1 MERSI
6 INTHE
11 FSALND
17 RNLEH
22 LLNTAKEEGQ
32 TEGKAELI
40 FQLLL
45 SKYGAIPEWAMDMLV
60 LADADQL
67 EVWANNILYTD
78 NIQHVFIDHQ
88 IDKHDLFFKKQ

>member
-6 INTHE
+6 INTNE
-11 FSALND
+11 LGRLND
-17 RNLEH
+17 RNLED
-22 LLNTAKEEGQ
+22 LLNTAKEEGH

-40 FQLLL
+40 IQLLL

-78 NIQHVFIDHQ
+78 NIQHVFVDHQ
-88 IDKHDLFFKKQ
+88 IGKHDLFCKKQ